1 MSDPVRLTNGQRGFI
16 DHYLLENPD
25 VSSVEYINY
34 ADPRQESGEGIIR
47 VKFSDGFIATI
58 DPNGN
63 TATDETNYSTASE
76 SYDADP
82 ENYVSDSPVEENGSE
97 QRATIVALTSQF
109 ISTLSEPVG
118 VITGLALV
126 TAIDR
131 YVSDG
136 VRPGGHSE
144 QGEAPSTPQEGTS
157 GPETAPQPSRA
168 PTEGSGV

>member
-1 MSDPVRLTNGQRGFI
+1 MTVSDPVRLTNGQRGFI

-34 ADPRQESGEGIIR
+34 ADPHQESGEGIVR

-82 ENYVSDSPVEENGSE
+82 ENYVSDSPVEEDES
-97 QRATIVALTSQF
+97 QRRATIVALTSQF
-109 ISTLSEPVG
+109 ISMLSEPVG
-118 VITGLALV
+118 LAAGLALV
-126 TAIDR
+126 NAIDR

-136 VRPGGHSE
+136 VLPGLGGPDEATSTPPGRRQRPGDG
-144 QGEAPSTPQEGTS
+144 
-157 GPETAPQPSRA
+157 R
-168 PTEGSGV
+168 